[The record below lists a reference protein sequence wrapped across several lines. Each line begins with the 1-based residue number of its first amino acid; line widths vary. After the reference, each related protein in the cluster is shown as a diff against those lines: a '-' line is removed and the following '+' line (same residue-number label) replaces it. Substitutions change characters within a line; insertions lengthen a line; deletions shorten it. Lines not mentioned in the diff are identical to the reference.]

1 LDYIGFNGSATSFN
15 LLADLRFKDADG
27 SHYVGFQAPSS
38 VGTNLVWTLPASD
51 GAANRVLKTDGS
63 GNLSF
68 AEITN
73 AYVASNAAIAGTKIS
88 PDFGSQNIVTT
99 GTAATGALGVTGNL
113 TISGTVDGVDIASRD
128 TLFGGLT
135 SSSGVLTDG
144 VSATTQ
150 TSSDNTTKV
159 ATTAYVTTAV
169 NNLINGAPAA
179 LDTLNELAAAMNDD
193 AAFST
198 TVTNSLATKLA
209 LAGGQMT
216 GNITFSGSQ
225 TVDGRDLSVDGA
237 KLDGG
242 IMLADGDKGDITVSS
257 SGATFTIDS
266 GVVTTAKIA
275 DDAVTAAKI
284 ADVTITA
291 TQLANFAVGNAQLA
305 ENAVTHNKIL
315 NGTILNEDI
324 NASAAIAGTKIS
336 PDFGSQNVSMGE
348 QLTISATTPNILF
361 TDTNNNPDY
370 RLKVDS
376 GALTIEDAADN
387 SDKFVINSDGH
398 IDIDGNVDFGAGI
411 DVTGNITVTGTVDG
425 RDLATDGSKLDGIA
439 TGATNVSNTNQLTNG
454 AGFLTSVATSN
465 IADDAVT
472 QAKIANDA
480 VGTDQ
485 IITAAITSAT
495 IADGAIVNA
504 DVNASAA
511 IAGSKISP
519 DFGSQNVVT
528 TGTLGSDDITITG
541 TKPKLVLN
549 DSNNENDFHI
559 QNDDGTFAIKDI
571 DSDTGRLTIA
581 SNGQTSISG
590 NCDFG
595 AGIDVTG
602 DITATGDLTITSAT
616 PIINL
621 TDTNNDSDYQI
632 KNGNGDFN
640 IKDVTNNAN
649 RISINSSG
657 TVTIAQ
663 HMDVGA
669 GLDVTGNITV
679 TGTVDGRDLATD
691 GSKLDGGIMLA
702 DGDKGDITVSSSG
715 ATFTIDNDAVTSAK
729 ILDGTIVS
737 SNIATGGI
745 GSSNLANNSVTT
757 LSMGDATVTTAK
769 IVDSAVT
776 SAKIAD
782 GAIVNADIN
791 ASAAIAGSK
800 ISPDFGSQNIAT
812 TGSISVFNST
822 ITGSISI
829 SNSSPTIFLTDNN
842 DTPDYGIRNDNG
854 VFKIIDF
861 TNSADRLQIQTD
873 GVVDITTG
881 ILGIK
886 NTGSQSVLRLY
897 CESSNAHYAAVQ
909 APAHSVFSGN
919 VTLTLPAAAGNQS
932 LVGTTETQTLTNKT
946 LTSAVLNTGVS
957 GSAILDE
964 DNMASNSA
972 TQLATQQSIKAYVDA
987 NAGGGG
993 GSPGGSNTQVQF
1005 NNSGSFGGSSNLTFD
1020 GTNLTVGGTITATS
1034 AASSANGIRKI
1045 TASTSAPSGGSDGDV
1060 WIKYTA

>member
-1 LDYIGFNGSATSFN
+1 MDYIGFNGSATSFN

-27 SHYVGFQAPSS
+27 SHYVGFKAPSA
-38 VGTNLVWTLPASD
+38 VGANLVWTLPASEGTGD
-51 GAANRVLKTDGS
+51 RVLKTDGN
-63 GNLSF
+63 GNLNF
-68 AEITN
+68 ALITN
-73 AYVASNAAIAGTKIS
+73 VYIDSNAAIAGTKIS

-99 GTAATGALGVTGNL
+99 GTADTGALGVTGN
-113 TISGTVDGVDIASRD
+113 IAVSGTVDGVDIAARD

-242 IMLADGDKGDITVSS
+242 IMLADGDKGDITVGS
-257 SGATFTIDS
+257 SGTSWTIDS

-275 DDAVTAAKI
+275 DDAITTAKLAADAVTAAELSNNIVDNHKLTANAVITSKI
-284 ADVTITA
+284 AD
-291 TQLANFAVGNAQLA
+291 
-305 ENAVTHNKIL
+305 
-315 NGTILNEDI
+315 D
-324 NASAAIAGTKIS
+324 
-336 PDFGSQNVSMGE
+336 
-348 QLTISATTPNILF
+348 
-361 TDTNNNPDY
+361 
-370 RLKVDS
+370 
-376 GALTIEDAADN
+376 
-387 SDKFVINSDGH
+387 
-398 IDIDGNVDFGAGI
+398 
-411 DVTGNITVTGTVDG
+411 
-425 RDLATDGSKLDGIA
+425 
-439 TGATNVSNTNQLTNG
+439 
-454 AGFLTSVATSN
+454 
-465 IADDAVT
+465 
-472 QAKIANDA
+472 
-480 VGTDQ
+480 
-485 IITAAITSAT
+485 
-495 IADGAIVNA
+495 
-504 DVNASAA
+504 
-511 IAGSKISP
+511 
-519 DFGSQNVVT
+519 
-528 TGTLGSDDITITG
+528 
-541 TKPKLVLN
+541 
-549 DSNNENDFHI
+549 
-559 QNDDGTFAIKDI
+559 
-571 DSDTGRLTIA
+571 
-581 SNGQTSISG
+581 
-590 NCDFG
+590 
-595 AGIDVTG
+595 
-602 DITATGDLTITSAT
+602 
-616 PIINL
+616 
-621 TDTNNDSDYQI
+621 
-632 KNGNGDFN
+632 
-640 IKDVTNNAN
+640 
-649 RISINSSG
+649 
-657 TVTIAQ
+657 
-663 HMDVGA
+663 
-669 GLDVTGNITV
+669 
-679 TGTVDGRDLATD
+679 
-691 GSKLDGGIMLA
+691 
-702 DGDKGDITVSSSG
+702 
-715 ATFTIDNDAVTSAK
+715 
-729 ILDGTIVS
+729 
-737 SNIATGGI
+737 
-745 GSSNLANNSVTT
+745 
-757 LSMGDATVTTAK
+757 
-769 IVDSAVT
+769 AVT

-782 GAIVNADIN
+782 GTIVNANIN

-800 ISPDFGSQNIAT
+800 ISPDFGSQNITT
-812 TGSISVFNST
+812 TGNFGAASVN
-822 ITGSISI
+822 I
-829 SNSSPTIFLTDNN
+829 TDNSPSLIFTDSSN
-842 DTPDYGIRNDNG
+842 DSDFRLRVQSG
-854 VFKIIDF
+854 VFKIRDDTNSVNRLEINSTGVVTIPGNTDFSAGIDVTGNITVTGTVDGVDIATRDTLF
-861 TNSADRLQIQTD
+861 GGLTASSGVLTDGVTATTQSASDSTTKVATTAFTQSAIGNATIAGSQISTNAIDTTKIADDAVTSDKIADDAVGADQLASNSVVSASIVNGAIVNADVNGSAAIAGTKISPDFGSQNIVTTGDFNSGSVTITGGSPAITFTDSNNDPDYYIQNNNGALRIYDATNSAERLVVNTDGHVDVTGNLDVGSGLDVTGDTTVTGNMGVGTTSPVAKVHIAGSNYASVGGGFDSGVVLALTRNNTVSQTAGLALNSGTSGASFIHFGDADDADLGEIKYLHSDNSMSLILSGTDRLKINSSGLELT
-873 GVVDITTG
+873 GNTTIAGSITATG
-881 ILGIK
+881 ASSTLELNGGIISLK
-886 NTGSQSVLRLY
+886 NQGAQSEVRLY

-919 VTLTLPAAAGNQS
+919 VTLTLPGAAGNQS

>member
-1 LDYIGFNGSATSFN
+1 MDYIGFNGSATSFN

-27 SHYVGFQAPSS
+27 SHYVGFKAPSA
-38 VGTNLVWTLPASD
+38 VGANLVWTLPASEGTGD
-51 GAANRVLKTDGS
+51 RVLKTDGN
-63 GNLSF
+63 GNLNF
-68 AEITN
+68 ALITN
-73 AYVASNAAIAGTKIS
+73 VYIDSNAAIAGTKIS

-99 GTAATGALGVTGNL
+99 GTADTGALGVTGN
-113 TISGTVDGVDIASRD
+113 IAVSGTVDGVDIAARD

-242 IMLADGDKGDITVSS
+242 IMLADGDKGDITVSN

-275 DDAVTAAKI
+275 DDAITTAKLAADAVTAAELSNNIVDNHKLTANAVITSKI
-284 ADVTITA
+284 AD
-291 TQLANFAVGNAQLA
+291 
-305 ENAVTHNKIL
+305 
-315 NGTILNEDI
+315 D
-324 NASAAIAGTKIS
+324 
-336 PDFGSQNVSMGE
+336 
-348 QLTISATTPNILF
+348 
-361 TDTNNNPDY
+361 
-370 RLKVDS
+370 
-376 GALTIEDAADN
+376 
-387 SDKFVINSDGH
+387 
-398 IDIDGNVDFGAGI
+398 
-411 DVTGNITVTGTVDG
+411 
-425 RDLATDGSKLDGIA
+425 
-439 TGATNVSNTNQLTNG
+439 
-454 AGFLTSVATSN
+454 
-465 IADDAVT
+465 
-472 QAKIANDA
+472 
-480 VGTDQ
+480 
-485 IITAAITSAT
+485 
-495 IADGAIVNA
+495 
-504 DVNASAA
+504 
-511 IAGSKISP
+511 
-519 DFGSQNVVT
+519 
-528 TGTLGSDDITITG
+528 
-541 TKPKLVLN
+541 
-549 DSNNENDFHI
+549 
-559 QNDDGTFAIKDI
+559 
-571 DSDTGRLTIA
+571 
-581 SNGQTSISG
+581 
-590 NCDFG
+590 
-595 AGIDVTG
+595 
-602 DITATGDLTITSAT
+602 
-616 PIINL
+616 
-621 TDTNNDSDYQI
+621 
-632 KNGNGDFN
+632 
-640 IKDVTNNAN
+640 
-649 RISINSSG
+649 
-657 TVTIAQ
+657 
-663 HMDVGA
+663 
-669 GLDVTGNITV
+669 
-679 TGTVDGRDLATD
+679 
-691 GSKLDGGIMLA
+691 
-702 DGDKGDITVSSSG
+702 
-715 ATFTIDNDAVTSAK
+715 
-729 ILDGTIVS
+729 
-737 SNIATGGI
+737 
-745 GSSNLANNSVTT
+745 
-757 LSMGDATVTTAK
+757 
-769 IVDSAVT
+769 AVT

-782 GAIVNADIN
+782 GTIVNANIN

-800 ISPDFGSQNIAT
+800 ISPDFGSQNITT
-812 TGSISVFNST
+812 TGNFGAASVN
-822 ITGSISI
+822 I
-829 SNSSPTIFLTDNN
+829 TDNSPSLIFTDSSN
-842 DTPDYGIRNDNG
+842 DSDFRLRVQSG
-854 VFKIIDF
+854 VFKIRDDTNSVNRLEINSTGVVTIPGNTDFSAGIDVTGNITVTGTVDGVDIATRDTLF
-861 TNSADRLQIQTD
+861 GGLTASSGVLTDGVTATTQSASDSTTKVATTAFTQSAIGNATIAGSQISTNAIDTTKIADDAVTSDKIADDAVGADQLASNSVVSASIVNGAIVNADVNGSAAIAGTKISPDFGSQNIVTTGDFNSGSVTITGGSPAITFTDSNNDPDYYIQNNNGALRIYDATNSAERLVVNTDGHVDVTGNLDVGSGLDVTGDTTVTGNMGVGTTSPVAKVHIAGSNYASVGGGFDSGVVLALTRNNTVSQTAGLALNSGTSGASFIHFGDADDADLGEIKYLHSDNSMSLILSGTDRLKINSSGLELT
-873 GVVDITTG
+873 GNTTIAGSITATG
-881 ILGIK
+881 ASSTLELNGGIISLK
-886 NTGSQSVLRLY
+886 NQGAQSEVRLY

-919 VTLTLPAAAGNQS
+919 VTLTLPGAAGNQS

>member
-1 LDYIGFNGSATSFN
+1 MDYIGFNGSATSFN

-51 GAANRVLKTDGS
+51 GAANTVLKTAGDGT
-63 GNLSF
+63 LSF

-73 AYVASNAAIAGTKIS
+73 DFVASNAAIAGTKIS

-99 GTAATGALGVTGNL
+99 GTAATGALGVTGN
-113 TISGTVDGVDIASRD
+113 IAVSGTVDGVDIAARD

-198 TVTNSLATKLA
+198 TVTNNLATKLA

-242 IMLADGDKGDITVSS
+242 IMLADGDKGDITVSN
-257 SGATFTIDS
+257 SGATFTIDNDA
-266 GVVTTAKIA
+266 VTTAKIA
-275 DDAVTAAKI
+275 DDAVTSAKILANNVTTSEIADDAVTSAKI
-284 ADVTITA
+284 ADGTIIA
-291 TQLANFAVGNAQLA
+291 GNLANEAVQTLKIADNS
-305 ENAVTHNKIL
+305 VTSSKIAD
-315 NGTILNEDI
+315 GTILNIDI

-336 PDFGSQNVSMGE
+336 PDFGSQNIVTTGTAATGALGVTGNIAVSGTVDGVDIATRDTLFGG
-348 QLTISATTPNILF
+348 LTASSGVLTDGVTATSQSATDNTTKVATTAFTQSAISNATITGSQISTNAISTTKIADDAVTSAKIADDAITTAKLAADAVTASELSNNIVDDNKLTANAVITSKIADDAVTAAKIADDAVGADQLASNSVVSASIVDGAIVNADINASAAIAGTKISPDF
-361 TDTNNNPDY
+361 GTQNIVTNGTLNSNDISTGGDVNISSSNPKIKLIDTNGAPDY
-370 RLKVDS
+370 HIHCEGGALFFDESDGTNRLK
-376 GALTIEDAADN
+376 
-387 SDKFVINSDGH
+387 INSDGH
-398 IDIDGNVDFGAGI
+398 VDVVGNLDVGAGI

-425 RDLATDGSKLDGIA
+425 VDIATRDTLFGGLTASSGVLTDGVTA
-439 TGATNVSNTNQLTNG
+439 TTQSASDNSTKVATTAYVDSATSGGGTTINTNADNRVITGSDTSNTLNGESNLTFNG
-454 AGFLTSVATSN
+454 TTL
-465 IADDAVT
+465 AVT
-472 QAKIANDA
+472 GFISCTQNLSVSGQA
-480 VGTDQ
+480 
-485 IITAAITSAT
+485 
-495 IADGAIVNA
+495 
-504 DVNASAA
+504 
-511 IAGSKISP
+511 
-519 DFGSQNVVT
+519 
-528 TGTLGSDDITITG
+528 
-541 TKPKLVLN
+541 
-549 DSNNENDFHI
+549 
-559 QNDDGTFAIKDI
+559 
-571 DSDTGRLTIA
+571 
-581 SNGQTSISG
+581 SI
-590 NCDFG
+590 
-595 AGIDVTG
+595 
-602 DITATGDLTITSAT
+602 
-616 PIINL
+616 
-621 TDTNNDSDYQI
+621 
-632 KNGNGDFN
+632 
-640 IKDVTNNAN
+640 
-649 RISINSSG
+649 
-657 TVTIAQ
+657 
-663 HMDVGA
+663 
-669 GLDVTGNITV
+669 
-679 TGTVDGRDLATD
+679 
-691 GSKLDGGIMLA
+691 
-702 DGDKGDITVSSSG
+702 
-715 ATFTIDNDAVTSAK
+715 
-729 ILDGTIVS
+729 
-737 SNIATGGI
+737 
-745 GSSNLANNSVTT
+745 SSNLNVMGNIDLGNSSTDT
-757 LSMGDATVTTAK
+757 ISFGGR
-769 IVDSAVT
+769 VDT
-776 SAKIAD
+776 
-782 GAIVNADIN
+782 DIIPLDD
-791 ASAAIAGSK
+791 SDEDLGS
-800 ISPDFGSQNIAT
+800 SSLRWQNIY
-812 TGSISVFNST
+812 G
-822 ITGSISI
+822 
-829 SNSSPTIFLTDNN
+829 DNL
-842 DTPDYGIRNDNG
+842 Y
-854 VFKIIDF
+854 
-861 TNSADRLQIQTD
+861 SALVEVE
-873 GVVDITTG
+873 GG
-881 ILGIK
+881 ILNVK
-886 NTGSQSVLRLY
+886 NTGSQSEVRLY

>member
-1 LDYIGFNGSATSFN
+1 MDYIGFNGSATSFN

-51 GAANRVLKTDGS
+51 GAANTVLKTAGDGT
-63 GNLSF
+63 LSF

-73 AYVASNAAIAGTKIS
+73 DFVASNAAIAGTKIS

-99 GTAATGALGVTGNL
+99 GTAATGALGVTGN
-113 TISGTVDGVDIASRD
+113 IAVSGTVDGVDIAARD

-198 TVTNSLATKLA
+198 TVTNNLATKLA

-237 KLDGG
+237 KLDDG
-242 IMLADGDKGDITVSS
+242 IMLADGDKGDITVSN
-257 SGATFTIDS
+257 SGATFTIDNDA
-266 GVVTTAKIA
+266 VTTAKIA
-275 DDAVTAAKI
+275 DDAVTSAKILANNVTTSEIADDAVTSAKI
-284 ADVTITA
+284 ADGTIIA
-291 TQLANFAVGNAQLA
+291 GNLANEAVQTLKIADNS
-305 ENAVTHNKIL
+305 VTSSKIAD
-315 NGTILNEDI
+315 GTILNIDI

-336 PDFGSQNVSMGE
+336 PDFGSQNIVTTGTAATGALGVTGNIAVSGTVDGVDIATRDTLFGG
-348 QLTISATTPNILF
+348 LTASSGVLTDGVTATSQSATDNTTKVATTAFTQSAISNATITGSQISTNAISTTKIADDAVTSAKIADDAITTAKLAADAVTASELSNNIVDDNKLTANAVITSKIADDAVTAAKIADDAVGADQLASNSVVSASIVDGAIVNADINASAAIAGTKISPDF
-361 TDTNNNPDY
+361 GTQNIVTNGTLNSNDISTGGDVNISSSNPKIKLIDTNGAPDY
-370 RLKVDS
+370 HIHCEGGALFFDESDGTNRLK
-376 GALTIEDAADN
+376 
-387 SDKFVINSDGH
+387 INSDGH
-398 IDIDGNVDFGAGI
+398 VDVVGNLDVGAGI

-425 RDLATDGSKLDGIA
+425 VDIATRDTLFGGLTASSGVLTDGVTA
-439 TGATNVSNTNQLTNG
+439 TTQSASDNSTKVATTAYVDSATSGGGTTINTNADNRVITGSDTSNTLNGESNLTFNG
-454 AGFLTSVATSN
+454 TTL
-465 IADDAVT
+465 AVT
-472 QAKIANDA
+472 GFISCTQNLSVSGQA
-480 VGTDQ
+480 
-485 IITAAITSAT
+485 
-495 IADGAIVNA
+495 
-504 DVNASAA
+504 
-511 IAGSKISP
+511 
-519 DFGSQNVVT
+519 
-528 TGTLGSDDITITG
+528 
-541 TKPKLVLN
+541 
-549 DSNNENDFHI
+549 
-559 QNDDGTFAIKDI
+559 
-571 DSDTGRLTIA
+571 
-581 SNGQTSISG
+581 SI
-590 NCDFG
+590 
-595 AGIDVTG
+595 
-602 DITATGDLTITSAT
+602 
-616 PIINL
+616 
-621 TDTNNDSDYQI
+621 
-632 KNGNGDFN
+632 
-640 IKDVTNNAN
+640 
-649 RISINSSG
+649 
-657 TVTIAQ
+657 
-663 HMDVGA
+663 
-669 GLDVTGNITV
+669 
-679 TGTVDGRDLATD
+679 
-691 GSKLDGGIMLA
+691 
-702 DGDKGDITVSSSG
+702 
-715 ATFTIDNDAVTSAK
+715 
-729 ILDGTIVS
+729 
-737 SNIATGGI
+737 
-745 GSSNLANNSVTT
+745 SSNLNVMGNIDLGNSSTDT
-757 LSMGDATVTTAK
+757 ISFGGR
-769 IVDSAVT
+769 VDT
-776 SAKIAD
+776 
-782 GAIVNADIN
+782 DIIPLDD
-791 ASAAIAGSK
+791 SDEDLGS
-800 ISPDFGSQNIAT
+800 SSLRWQNIY
-812 TGSISVFNST
+812 G
-822 ITGSISI
+822 
-829 SNSSPTIFLTDNN
+829 DNL
-842 DTPDYGIRNDNG
+842 Y
-854 VFKIIDF
+854 
-861 TNSADRLQIQTD
+861 SALVEVE
-873 GVVDITTG
+873 GG
-881 ILGIK
+881 ILNVK
-886 NTGSQSVLRLY
+886 NTGSQSEVRLY